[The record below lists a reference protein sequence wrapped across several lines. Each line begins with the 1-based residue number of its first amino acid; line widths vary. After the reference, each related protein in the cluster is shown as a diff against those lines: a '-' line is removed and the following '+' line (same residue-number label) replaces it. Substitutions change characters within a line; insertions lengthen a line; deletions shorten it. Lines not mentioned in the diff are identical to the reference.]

1 MKREGEGARLNHP
14 LIDPDGDNNSMI
26 IHVETSREG
35 REREGVKIG
44 DGEDEDGSDGAFHDV
59 DDCTARSM

>member
-1 MKREGEGARLNHP
+1 MKRRGEGARLNHP

-26 IHVETSREG
+26 IHVETSRQG
-35 REREGVKIG
+35 KVG
-44 DGEDEDGSDGAFHDV
+44 DEEDGDAAFHDV